1 MGESM
6 SEASGT
12 ATIVDDYRPF
22 HRTSANTV
30 WNWAFNMRDTCYKDI
45 LSVFESKRIKA
56 LVTKSENG
64 QYPPFIRI
72 EAWKPVPGAGAMAAD
87 SRLRS
92 TVELQFKAM
101 PYHEHSVVTTARAT
115 VAGRSIAIADRP
127 NFRSS
132 DAVEWALYGVGAGGK
147 PKSHSPWLDFLV
159 NMLLSLIPFA
169 SGRHSNKVDPRF
181 KNAFPFSAAAVSGL
195 IGLWLGGSGF
205 LQLQTAGYYGDRS
218 MPTVMLLLGIALVG
232 VSIVLASRRR
242 RAISVIERPTI
253 PPRYLIMLDSWH
265 AVIPD
270 LGPMA
275 TGLLNEIFSKL
286 SGVAEA
292 GVTAEIERYGY
303 RTPNGFDERDRIV
316 VSKGQGVAH
325 IHVYSFGKDLFV
337 GWDSYVNW
345 AQWQETAAIS
355 VRRQGGART
364 EYRGLQPGVYIP
376 NQFDLIDL
384 NSLAELVHRD
394 VTRVVKGAMEEHKID
409 QEIDFS
415 IIRGDRER
423 VLDSDNFD
431 RRNKQSE
438 RQGRTGTRRWR
449 IS

>member
-1 MGESM
+1 M
-6 SEASGT
+6 SEVSGEARAS
-12 ATIVDDYRPF
+12 ADYRPF
-22 HRTSANTV
+22 HRTSADTV
-30 WNWAFNMRDTCYKDI
+30 WARAFQLRDTCYKDI
-45 LSVFESKRIKA
+45 VSVLESNQIKA
-56 LVTKSENG
+56 LVVKSENG

-72 EAWKPVPGAGAMAAD
+72 EAWKPLVLGQRAELD

-92 TVELQFKAM
+92 EVELQFKAM
-101 PYHEHSVVTTARAT
+101 PYHDHSVVTTARAT
-115 VAGRSIAIADRP
+115 VAGRSIAVADRP
-127 NFRSS
+127 SFSS
-132 DAVEWALYGVGAGGK
+132 RDAVEWTLYGVGAGNR
-147 PKSHSPWLDFLV
+147 PSSYTPWADFFA

-169 SGRHSNKVDPRF
+169 DGRHANKIERRF
-181 KNAFPFSAAAVSGL
+181 RGGFSFSWGGL
-195 IGLWLGGSGF
+195 IAIAGLVL
-205 LQLQTAGYYGDRS
+205 AGIGYTQMQNASYYDDK
-218 MPTVMLLLGIALVG
+218 TVAQFLLLGGAALAVVG
-232 VSIVLASRRR
+232 FLLGRRQR
-242 RAISVIERPTI
+242 QAVSVIDRPTI

-275 TGLLNEIFSKL
+275 SDLLAKIFDKL
-286 SGVAEA
+286 SGLGTASVA
-292 GVTAEIERYGY
+292 AEVERYGF

-316 VSKGQGVAH
+316 VTKGQGVAH

-355 VRRQGGART
+355 TRRQGGART
-364 EYRGLQPGVYIP
+364 EYRGLQPGVYVP

-394 VTRVVKGAMEEHKID
+394 VTRIVKAAMEEHKID

-423 VLDSDNFD
+423 VLDSENYD

-438 RQGRTGTRRWR
+438 RQGNSGQRRWR